1 MSIRYSGDAEIR
13 LGYDPR
19 ERVYRG
25 SVVDPYLRFPAS
37 GQFTVAAARVLRD
50 GAARDPRSPEAYDAA
65 ARRLATAAQRWAKSE
80 RRSFLLESDKRGR
93 VTIRRVFQSPCPL
106 EDL

>member
-13 LGYDPR
+13 LGYDPKR
-19 ERVYRG
+19 RVYRG
-25 SVVDPYLRFPAS
+25 TVVDPYLRFRGVVPAKS
-37 GQFTVAAARVLRD
+37 AARD
-50 GAARDPRSPEAYDAA
+50 GGGGDPRSPEAYDAA

-80 RRSFLLESDKRGR
+80 RRSFLVESDKRGR